1 MTKKESNEWFNA
13 VFIVLALLTIFYN
26 IISCEPQ

>member
-13 VFIVLALLTIFYN
+13 ILIVLIALTIFYN
-26 IISCEPQ
+26 IISCEN